1 MQEHVLNFASVNKSH
16 NKMEFIWCKSEK
28 CISSICI
35 SPVSFYLSS
44 NWLYFFSQ
52 IELTKIFFF
61 SCKCFMAKNY
71 HMRKR
76 CFQSQYIK
84 WMRLIHLRLICLLSR
99 KWSNDLQ
106 CLSCIMVSICWE
118 HWSLTHLTPYFI
130 STPPENIRKPGVFWR
145 FQGL

>member
-1 MQEHVLNFASVNKSH
+1 MFL
-16 NKMEFIWCKSEK
+16 IL
-28 CISSICI
+28 
-35 SPVSFYLSS
+35 PVSTNPTIRWNSYDAKVKNVLAPFVLVLFSFICLLIGYISFLRS
-44 NWLYFFSQ
+44 NLPRFS
-52 IELTKIFFF
+52 

-84 WMRLIHLRLICLLSR
+84 WMRLIHLRLICLLAR

>member
-1 MQEHVLNFASVNKSH
+1 MFLILPASTNPTIRGNSYDAKVKNVIASFVLVQFP
-16 NKMEFIWCKSEK
+16 FICL
-28 CISSICI
+28 

-61 SCKCFMAKNY
+61 CCKCFMAKNY

-84 WMRLIHLRLICLLSR
+84 WMMLIHLRLICLLSR

-106 CLSCIMVSICWE
+106 GLSCIIVSICWE
-118 HWSLTHLTPYFI
+118 H
-130 STPPENIRKPGVFWR
+130 
-145 FQGL
+145 